1 MSLRLQI
8 IIIVCM
14 TLILL
19 YIFNLMRKRKLDFK
33 FAIGWIF
40 VDLCIIV
47 LSVAPIIL
55 EKISRLI
62 GVASPVNML
71 FFFGFCFSVAIIF
84 ALSMTVSKLTDRVKK
99 LSQEIA
105 IVRKDMYDN
114 YTKLANDSN
123 KNSTN

>member
-47 LSVAPIIL
+47 LSIAPIIL
-55 EKISRLI
+55 EKISKLI

-114 YTKLANDSN
+114 YTKLVNDSN
-123 KNSTN
+123 KDSIN

>member
-114 YTKLANDSN
+114 YTKIANDSN
-123 KNSTN
+123 KDSTN

>member
-40 VDLCIIV
+40 VDICIIV

-55 EKISRLI
+55 EKISKLI

-114 YTKLANDSN
+114 YTKLVNDSN
-123 KNSTN
+123 KDSIN